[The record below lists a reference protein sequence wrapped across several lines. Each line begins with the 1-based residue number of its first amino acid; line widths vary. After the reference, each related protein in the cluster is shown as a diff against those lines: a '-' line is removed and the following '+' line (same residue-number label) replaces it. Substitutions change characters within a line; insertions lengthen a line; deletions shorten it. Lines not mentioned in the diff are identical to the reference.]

1 MAMGVRARDAQT
13 STTALKC
20 AVLACSKTN
29 TRLMAH
35 FSAARR
41 AGHVDQLVQKVLE
54 PNIGGH
60 GRAAAAERALASAVA
75 KQRQV
80 ARRASVAAH
89 HVAALAVL
97 DARQERRHLIK
108 RIKECPASL
117 QSAPLALLRDDGFLL
132 DCVRHCPEALSY
144 VPRPRY
150 DDKDFLVKAVQVSE
164 ARAFRHGRRRW
175 VVSKLN
181 QQPPLAW
188 SPGISRRSCTFARSA

>member
-1 MAMGVRARDAQT
+1 MASIGKP
-13 STTALKC
+13 LKRT
-20 AVLACSKTN
+20 LTP
-29 TRLMAH
+29 R
-35 FSAARR
+35 SAALAEGVAGGGESGITRFELAQAAR
-41 AGHVDQLVQKVLE
+41 AQ
-54 PNIGGH
+54 
-60 GRAAAAERALASAVA
+60 AAAAERALASAVA

-175 VVSKLN
+175 VVSKPKSAASFGVVTRHFPSLLHFCA
-181 QQPPLAW
+181 QCL
-188 SPGISRRSCTFARSA
+188 SR